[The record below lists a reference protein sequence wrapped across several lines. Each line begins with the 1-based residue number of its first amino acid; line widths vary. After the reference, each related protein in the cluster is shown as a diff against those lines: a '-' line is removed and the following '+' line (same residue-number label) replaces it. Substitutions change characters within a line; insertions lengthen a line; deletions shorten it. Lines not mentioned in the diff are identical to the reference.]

1 MISGSYRSF
10 LQGILRKIAIFYDVT
25 PTAAV
30 VEEEKFEWT
39 SSERKSNSRGAR
51 GSVTPL
57 ASILRCFR
65 ALNYVIDL
73 TSWQTFL
80 SLWSV
85 VKKER
90 PRRRRRQPLML
101 SRLQRVTRAAT
112 LRSTYVIDLASR
124 RIPQL
129 TILSLSH
136 SCT

>member
-57 ASILRCFR
+57 ASILRCFC
-65 ALNYVIDL
+65 ALNYVNDP
-73 TSWQTFL
+73 
-80 SLWSV
+80 V
-85 VKKER
+85 PVECCKER
-90 PRRRRRQPLML
+90 AAAAAAAAATNTVATML
-101 SRLQRVTRAAT
+101 SRLQR
-112 LRSTYVIDLASR
+112 
-124 RIPQL
+124 
-129 TILSLSH
+129 
-136 SCT
+136 